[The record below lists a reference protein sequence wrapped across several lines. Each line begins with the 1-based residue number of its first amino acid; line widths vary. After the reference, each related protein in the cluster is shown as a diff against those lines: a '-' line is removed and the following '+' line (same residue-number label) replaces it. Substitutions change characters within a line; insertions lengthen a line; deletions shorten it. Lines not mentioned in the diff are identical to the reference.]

1 MTRRN
6 VGIAMMMLGIIII
19 VITFMMNGCSCSMRT
34 ADEEKQPANTR
45 FHASVDHN
53 MAFNDFLTVVDKRT
67 GVEYLL
73 FVGPNKAAI
82 TMLVNADGTARTG
95 NRQWNLFLA
104 DGGRTLKFGPLRG
117 TQILLR

>member
-19 VITFMMNGCSCSMRT
+19 VITFMLAGCGCSVRM

-45 FHASVDHN
+45 FDVRLDQNTNFSN
-53 MAFNDFLTVVDKRT
+53 YITVVDKRT

-73 FVGPNKAAI
+73 YVGSNKAAI
-82 TMLVNADGTARTG
+82 TMLVNADGTPYVSKG
-95 NRQWNLFLA
+95 
-104 DGGRTLKFGPLRG
+104 DVSGD
-117 TQILLR
+117 